1 MKRRGFTLIELLVV
15 IAIIALLLA
24 IMVPSLRIA
33 KEYAAAAVCLT
44 NQKNLCLAWTMYAE
58 DNDSYLVGGSAYNPR
73 DNGTKPT
80 PYRWVERPLLNDT
93 DIPEKNCVFP
103 TDAQLS
109 RDVRING
116 IRAGRLFPYTQD
128 PKLYHCPA
136 DRTFV
141 KKQEPYAVYRT
152 YAISGL
158 MNGEDFERREDGQY
172 SRPIHRTVG
181 NKTLIVVTKMNQ
193 IVSPGNKYVFVEE
206 DVAQKEQKWNMG
218 GFVLMEKGVN
228 TWWDW
233 PGYFHNDSST
243 LGYADG
249 HAERVR
255 WHDWRTISLM
265 QNGETPGNDKIT
277 AGANNEDLQFLVR
290 GYLPAL

>member
-1 MKRRGFTLIELLVV
+1 MKRAGFTLIELLVV
-15 IAIIALLLA
+15 IAIIALLLS

-33 KEYAAAAVCLT
+33 KEYAAGAVCLT

-58 DNDSYLVGGSAYNPR
+58 DNNTFLVGGSTYYSQANA
-73 DNGTKPT
+73 T
-80 PYRWVERPLLNDT
+80 PYRWVEPPLNRDT
-93 DIPEKNCVFP
+93 DNPETSGVASSI
-103 TDAQLS
+103 TMET
-109 RDVRING
+109 RING

-141 KKQEPYAVYRT
+141 KKQEPEAVYRS

-158 MNGEDFERREDGQY
+158 MNGEDFISRKSGLYSSISEERR
-172 SRPIHRTVG
+172 VG
-181 NKTLIVVTKMNQ
+181 TRVLRVATKMGQ
-193 IVSPGNKYVFVEE
+193 IASPGTKYVFMEE
-206 DVAQKEQKWNMG
+206 DVSAKKDPQQWNMG
-218 GFVLMEKGVN
+218 GFRLMYEGPN

-255 WHDWRTISLM
+255 WHDWKTIKLM
-265 QNGETPGNDKIT
+265 KEGTQGISIWE
-277 AGANNEDLQFLVR
+277 ASQNNEDLSFLIR
-290 GYLPAL
+290 GYFPMP